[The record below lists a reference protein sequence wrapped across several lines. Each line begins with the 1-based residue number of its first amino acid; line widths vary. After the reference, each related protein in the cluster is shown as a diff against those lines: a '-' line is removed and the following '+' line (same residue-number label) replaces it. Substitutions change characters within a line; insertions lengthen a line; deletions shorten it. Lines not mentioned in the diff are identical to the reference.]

1 MKRTSVQQASPSPT
15 PTETMTIRALDT
27 LETHASSY
35 VTTAARCPARTRAGL
50 TGRSLEGRVWWL
62 TAAQAS
68 MVSMLMRLHHARV
81 TLALEETAVSRHAT
95 KATEATR
102 KPWLLSSRVVLMVN
116 GVETWPALP
125 SRAQVVSQS
134 SIPLVI
140 ALRVWWVRCVS
151 SGASKATALAAS
163 TRVLLIC
170 HSREARACRM
180 RAALL

>member
-1 MKRTSVQQASPSPT
+1 MKQMSVQQASPSPT
-15 PTETMTIRALDT
+15 PTETMTIHVLDT

-68 MVSMLMRLHHARV
+68 MVSMLTRLHHARV

-95 KATEATR
+95 KAIVPTATTLPR
-102 KPWLLSSRVVLMVN
+102 RSRVVPMVS

-125 SRAQVVSQS
+125 SRARVVSQS

-140 ALRVWWVRCVS
+140 ALQVWWARCVS

-170 HSREARACRM
+170 HSQEARACRM

>member
-1 MKRTSVQQASPSPT
+1 MMTVRACASQIRALLLPSTTPTRSETRCAQAPTHRNARSPAMLASLRLVLLCAMLLEHSVEVAVKRTSVQQASPSPT

-95 KATEATR
+95 KAIVPRATTLPSR
-102 KPWLLSSRVVLMVN
+102 SRVVLMVN
-116 GVETWPALP
+116 GVET
-125 SRAQVVSQS
+125 
-134 SIPLVI
+134 
-140 ALRVWWVRCVS
+140 
-151 SGASKATALAAS
+151 
-163 TRVLLIC
+163 
-170 HSREARACRM
+170 
-180 RAALL
+180 